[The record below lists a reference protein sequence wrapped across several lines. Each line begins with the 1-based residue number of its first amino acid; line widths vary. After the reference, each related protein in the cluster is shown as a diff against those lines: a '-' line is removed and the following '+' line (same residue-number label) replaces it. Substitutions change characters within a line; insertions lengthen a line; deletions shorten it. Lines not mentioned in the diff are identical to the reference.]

1 MADDNKDEENPAS
14 FKINWSNSN
23 FASNSLVNTANIP
36 TTLGQS
42 YSEQTV
48 LEHGRQ
54 FSKKLLPS
62 RLRLRSQA
70 STKCSPLGRDYLAER
85 KLRDAVHQSNP
96 NTLFELI
103 NQGVN
108 ICGADSKK
116 RTALHFAAAQGNDQT
131 LRILLEN
138 GANPNAKDLNGNTP
152 LHLAACTN
160 QLKIVTLLLQAGS
173 DVNAADFSGK
183 TPLDLA
189 YSRLRV
195 LQGDRNIRGKPSVYC
210 EEVKQVIDMI
220 KAYMSRLGNK
230 KAEKTLDQFCS
241 MLGNSATT
249 EEVCQKSVLLVNM
262 KFNSLWLKFSPL
274 FGFMYLK
281 VMSNNGT
288 VFSLKPPRTS
298 QNL

>member
-1 MADDNKDEENPAS
+1 MADDNQDEENPTL

-23 FASNSLVNTANIP
+23 LASNLLVNTTIP
-36 TTLGQS
+36 TTLSQS
-42 YSEQTV
+42 YSQQTV

-85 KLRDAVHQSNP
+85 KLRNAVHQSNT

-131 LRILLEN
+131 LKMLLEN

-195 LQGDRNIRGKPSVYC
+195 LQGDQNIRGKPSIYC
-210 EEVKQVIDMI
+210 EEVKQVIDMV
-220 KAYMSRLGNK
+220 KAYMSRLGNT
-230 KAEKTLDQFCS
+230 KAEETLDQICS
-241 MLGNSATT
+241 MFGNSTTT
-249 EEVCQKSVLLVNM
+249 EEVCQKSVLLMNM
-262 KFNSLWLKFSPL
+262 ILICY
-274 FGFMYLK
+274 G
-281 VMSNNGT
+281 
-288 VFSLKPPRTS
+288 
-298 QNL
+298 